1 MFEKQNITM
10 NELSSAVA
18 EPSERD
24 RHRLKAV
31 FGESPR
37 ELHSGVSGMK
47 MPAGFAAVIG
57 NE

>member
-1 MFEKQNITM
+1 MLSQQNITM

-31 FGESPR
+31 LGERPC
-37 ELHSGVSGMK
+37 ELHSGASGMQ
-47 MPAGFAAVIG
+47 MPAGFAAVTG
-57 NE
+57 FE